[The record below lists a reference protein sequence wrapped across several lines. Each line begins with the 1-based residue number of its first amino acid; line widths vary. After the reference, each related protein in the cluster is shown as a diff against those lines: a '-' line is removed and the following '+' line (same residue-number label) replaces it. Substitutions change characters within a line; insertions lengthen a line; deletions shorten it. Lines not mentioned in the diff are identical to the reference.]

1 MGDIHHI
8 KFRAICQATEDMDR
22 VKAALSLYIFDSEIE
37 IVTTEGHY
45 GNPITILQ
53 AQIKGRDCDRFM
65 DLIRSKLSVAELE
78 RLENELDERMDDDC
92 YLHIRFDKQAAY
104 KGTVQLAATAD
115 AIAAEVKIKAY
126 PARREKALLAA
137 EKIFS

>member
-8 KFRAICQATEDMDR
+8 KFRAIAQATEDVDR
-22 VKAALSLYIFDSEIE
+22 VKAALSLFIFDNEIE
-37 IVTTEGHY
+37 TVTTEGHY

-53 AQIKGRDCDRFM
+53 AQIKGRDCDRFI
-65 DLIRSKLSVAELE
+65 DLVRSKLSGAELE
-78 RLENELDERMDDDC
+78 RLKNELDERMDDDC

-104 KGTVQLAATAD
+104 KGTVQLAAAAD

-126 PARREKALLAA
+126 PARREKAEEVA
-137 EKIFS
+137 KGIFL